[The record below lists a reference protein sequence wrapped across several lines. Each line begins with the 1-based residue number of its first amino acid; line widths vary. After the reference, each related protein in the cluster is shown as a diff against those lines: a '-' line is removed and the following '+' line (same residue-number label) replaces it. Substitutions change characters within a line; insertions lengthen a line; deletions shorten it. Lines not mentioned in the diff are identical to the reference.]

1 MLLIAAVLAVRL
13 VTWVAQQVTRQLD
26 EGFAESDALVRSEAT
41 KHRQAVASVIQWV
54 SIVMIAIWVIVQIG
68 AVLQFSVGGL
78 IAPATVLGAALGF
91 GAQQLVKDL
100 LSGFFIIVEKQYGFG
115 DLVSLTVTGIAAE
128 ARGTVE
134 DVTLRVTRLRSSEG
148 ELFTIPNGQIV
159 KTVNLSKDWAR
170 AVIDIPVST
179 SADLNRV
186 NEVLHQEC
194 EHALDN
200 PVLGAL
206 LLDAP
211 TVMGIESIEV
221 DTVTLRVVAR
231 TLPGKQFE
239 AGRQL
244 RVIVIRAL
252 ERAGIFT
259 TADATV
265 AVIARPR
272 RPRRPGS
279 RRSRRRQ
286 ERRNNPGCGASAV
299 KFTLNVLEKR
309 SDDEAD
315 RSWPRHMLGGR
326 VRTSTIVLIVVFLAM
341 WWTYDTYKPQPPA
354 HEGPRLRRWC
364 RRDSCRTPTT
374 PGCRA
379 AGYNSRPLTR
389 PRPRR
394 RPRRRRRPPP
404 VTTTTTPPPFV
415 LPTLPCIPPFC
426 TPSTTPTP
434 SPQPGPGP
442 VPTPVAPRS

>member
-13 VTWVAQQVTRQLD
+13 VTWVAQRVTRQLD
-26 EGFAESDALVRSEAT
+26 EGFVESDALVRSEAT

-54 SIVMIAIWVIVQIG
+54 SIVIIAIWVMVQIG

-115 DLVSLTVTGIAAE
+115 DLVSLTVSGIAAE

-244 RVIVIRAL
+244 RVIVIRGL

-265 AVIARPR
+265 AVVDDPAAPAPRPKAA
-272 RPRRPGS
+272 
-279 RRSRRRQ
+279 
-286 ERRNNPGCGASAV
+286 RNNPGCGASAV
-299 KFTLNVLEKR
+299 KFTLNILEKR
-309 SDDEAD
+309 SDDDAD
-315 RSWPRHMLGGR
+315 RSWPRHMFGGR
-326 VRTSTIVLIVVFLAM
+326 VRTSTIVLIVAVPGGLVDLRHLQAEATGPRRPPATQVVPPGFVPDPNYT
-341 WWTYDTYKPQPPA
+341 WVPRSRVQQPPA
-354 HEGPRLRRWC
+354 
-364 RRDSCRTPTT
+364 DTYTPTPT
-374 PGCRA
+374 P
-379 AGYNSRPLTR
+379 
-389 PRPRR
+389 
-394 RPRRRRRPPP
+394 
-404 VTTTTTPPPFV
+404 TTTTTPPPPRDDDHDHTAAV
-415 LPTLPCIPPFC
+415 RPADAAVHTARSAPPAQ
-426 TPSTTPTP
+426 PRLLAPP
-434 SPQPGPGP
+434 PGPGP
-442 VPTPVAPRS
+442 VPTPVPPAS

>member
-1 MLLIAAVLAVRL
+1 MLLIAAVLAGRF

-54 SIVMIAIWVIVQIG
+54 SIVIIAIWVIVQIG
-68 AVLQFSVGGL
+68 DVLQFSAGGL

-265 AVIARPR
+265 AVIDDPADPAAQAAEEAAEDKS
-272 RPRRPGS
+272 GETT
-279 RRSRRRQ
+279 Q
-286 ERRNNPGCGASAV
+286 DAV
-299 KFTLNVLEKR
+299 HQR
-309 SDDEAD
+309 
-315 RSWPRHMLGGR
+315 
-326 VRTSTIVLIVVFLAM
+326 
-341 WWTYDTYKPQPPA
+341 
-354 HEGPRLRRWC
+354 
-364 RRDSCRTPTT
+364 
-374 PGCRA
+374 
-379 AGYNSRPLTR
+379 
-389 PRPRR
+389 
-394 RPRRRRRPPP
+394 
-404 VTTTTTPPPFV
+404 
-415 LPTLPCIPPFC
+415 
-426 TPSTTPTP
+426 
-434 SPQPGPGP
+434 
-442 VPTPVAPRS
+442 